1 LEREGIVRKLQT
13 SLTLLLLIAGCLTAQ
28 RAKPVYD
35 PETKDGLLIQ
45 HIQQETDPAERLR
58 FMEQFV
64 VQYPSHPAA
73 AWVYDQLQPI
83 YFSLKEW
90 DQAIHIGT
98 LRLAIEP
105 ENLEAGKIALRSVEA
120 KQDPELTAKWADRVW
135 RVASGIAAK
144 GGPLAADARS
154 TVSYAE
160 FCLFSAAEHTADL
173 HARIE
178 LLQALEQ
185 RDPES
190 QYVRKLPVEYFEIYR
205 QLGPEDK
212 AAEMAEKLLQT
223 NADNIDAIMFLAEY
237 HYHKE
242 NPKEREKVI
251 ALTAKAIE
259 ILETKPRPESES
271 ESEWAKKKSQTLG
284 MAYYIGGVSN
294 GLNGNFKGAD
304 TLLRSALPYL
314 KDPNMQAV
322 AFYHLGM
329 ANYKLADKGGGPARS
344 MDALK
349 YMRLCST
356 IKSPFQAQA
365 ARNIETI
372 KVEYNL
378 K

>member
-1 LEREGIVRKLQT
+1 MRKLRT
-13 SLTLLLLIAGCLTAQ
+13 SLFLLLTAGCLMAQ

-98 LRLAIEP
+98 LRLSIEP
-105 ENLEAGKIALRSVEA
+105 ENLEAGKIALRSAEA
-120 KQDPELTAKWADRVW
+120 KHDPELTAKWADRVW
-135 RVASGIAAK
+135 RIASGLVAK
-144 GGPLAADARS
+144 GGPAAADARS
-154 TVSYAE
+154 AVSYAE

-173 HARIE
+173 HTRIE
-178 LLQALEQ
+178 LLQGLEQ

-190 QYVRKLPVEYFEIYR
+190 SYARKLPVEYFEIYR

-223 NADNIDAIMFLAEY
+223 DATNIDAIMFLAEY
-237 HYHKE
+237 HFHKD
-242 NPKEREKVI
+242 NPREREKAI
-251 ALTAKAIE
+251 AMTTKAIE
-259 ILETKPRPESES
+259 VLATKPRPESES
-271 ESEWAKKKSQTLG
+271 ASEWEKRRAEALG
-284 MAYYIGGVSN
+284 RAYYIGGVSN
-294 GLNGNFKGAD
+294 GQNANYKGAD
-304 TLLRSALPYL
+304 TLLRAALPYL
-314 KDPNMQAV
+314 KDPSMEAV
-322 AFYHLGM
+322 ALYHLGM
-329 ANYKLADKGGGPARS
+329 ANYRLADKGGGPIRS

-349 YMRLCST
+349 FMRQCAA